1 MKWTNWYV
9 AIRFCN
15 NCYPNLI
22 STTYRSQ
29 NRLEASYHQLRS
41 DIAQAYGK
49 KHLIGKTNLALEISN
64 QCGRLIANIITHYNS
79 MILSKLYDRYKA
91 ENNPKA
97 LKVLKKI
104 SPIAWQHIHF
114 QGRLVF
120 AESAIINLDDI
131 VKNIELTAS

>member
-1 MKWTNWYV
+1 
-9 AIRFCN
+9 
-15 NCYPNLI
+15 
-22 STTYRSQ
+22 
-29 NRLEASYHQLRS
+29 
-41 DIAQAYGK
+41 
-49 KHLIGKTNLALEISN
+49 
-64 QCGRLIANIITHYNS
+64 

>member
-1 MKWTNWYV
+1 
-9 AIRFCN
+9 
-15 NCYPNLI
+15 LI
-22 STTYRSQ
+22 PLLV
-29 NRLEASYHQLRS
+29 NPH
-41 DIAQAYGK
+41 IAQAYGK
-49 KHLIGKTNLALEISN
+49 KHLIGKTDLALEIRN

-97 LKVLKKI
+97 LKILKKI

-120 AESAIINLDDI
+120 AESMIISAWQKTSI
-131 VKNIELTAS
+131 F